1 MAHGIWRCI
10 QLHDQLSNT
19 AILFID
25 LINDFQFEGGEKL
38 LTHTESILPNLLK
51 LRQFADEQ
59 KLPIIYINDHYQL
72 WQSEPNVILNHCL
85 NPANKHIIQQI
96 KPRKTDYFLIK
107 PQHSAFYQTPLH
119 SLLKELGRT
128 HLIIAGIAGD
138 ICILFTAKDAHTQAF
153 TLHIPKNCIAS
164 EQEDRNK
171 YALYLM
177 ESVMKANIEPI

>member
-1 MAHGIWRCI
+1 MDER
-10 QLHDQLSNT
+10 LSNT

-25 LINDFQFEGGEKL
+25 LINDFQFDGGEKL

-51 LRQFADEQ
+51 LRQYADTK

-72 WQSEPNVILNHCL
+72 WQSEPNVIINHCT
-85 NPANKHIIQQI
+85 NPANKHYMQQI
-96 KPRKTDYFLIK
+96 KPRETDYFLIK
-107 PQHSAFYQTPLH
+107 PQHSAFYQTPLQ
-119 SLLKELGRT
+119 SLLEDLGKT
-128 HLIIAGIAGD
+128 HLIIAGVAGD
-138 ICILFTAKDAHTQAF
+138 ICILFSAKDAYMKDF

-164 EQEDRNK
+164 EQEEGNN